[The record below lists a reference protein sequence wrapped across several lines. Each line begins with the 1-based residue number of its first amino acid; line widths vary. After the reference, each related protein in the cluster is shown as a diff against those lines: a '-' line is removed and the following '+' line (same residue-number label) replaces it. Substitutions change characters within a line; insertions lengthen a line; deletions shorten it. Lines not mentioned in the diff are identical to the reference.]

1 MARGERTGQ
10 RTRIMPC
17 KRRESGGQPD
27 RFHWPRALG
36 DATVPAVSSMNQ
48 SIQLLR
54 TIRAVIRGRRWAVL
68 LAAVAVGAP
77 GPLRAAGPGA
87 IQFARDIQPLLAENC
102 LACHGPDPA
111 ARKAGLR
118 LDTREGLFEPT
129 ARRPATVMPG
139 DPSRS
144 TLWKRIVT
152 EDPDDLMPP
161 PESHKKLEPEQKR
174 LIEQWILAGA
184 PWQGH
189 WAFVKPTRPDP
200 PVAHGAEWVRNPV
213 DAFILAGLEATGLAP
228 APEAD
233 PRALARRLAL
243 DLTGLPPAPEAV
255 QRFLE
260 DTTPEA
266 YERYVQAL
274 LASPHYGEHR
284 ARYWLDAARYAD
296 THGLHFDNYREMWPY
311 RDWVIRAFN
320 RNQPFDQF
328 VVEQLAGDLLD
339 NPTDDQMVATGFQR
353 CNMTTN
359 EGGTIEEE
367 NLANYANDRVTTT
380 GWVFLGLTTNCGAC
394 HDHKFDPFTTKDFYS
409 LAAFYRNTQ
418 QTGFDR
424 NWREGDLYMV
434 VPQTDEERTRWKA
447 LPAEIEAARRAREG
461 QVEAA
466 DVAFTNWVTSV
477 RPRRLPARVSLGGEV
492 LRLPLTEGE
501 GTRVTGRV
509 GRQRVEFGGPTQ
521 IEWRGG
527 VLGPAPILTADNG
540 FVLGDRGDL
549 QATEPFSASAWVFLP
564 EDFKGGGAI
573 LGRMGGEPEGHRG
586 WDFFVRDDHFGI
598 HLVHR
603 WPAVALKVRS
613 PGKSLERGRWHHVA
627 VTYDGSTRAE
637 GVKLFVDGLAVA
649 GNREQDRLEGSIH
662 SPFPLRLGQR
672 ERGDKLEGVAVQDV
686 RLYQR
691 RVDPAEVAVL
701 AVAPRLA
708 EVLSR
713 VDFASTNNA
722 SREVLR
728 RYFRVTQHEGWGG
741 ASRQLA
747 ALENER
753 FRIRGRSPVTHIQRE
768 KPDSLP
774 TAHVLFRGQYDQPR
788 EQVTA
793 ATPGALHPFPAGS
806 PTNRLGLARWLVAPD
821 NPLTA
826 RVTVNRLWQEVFG
839 VGLVKTADDFGVMGE
854 APVNQPLLDWL
865 AVEFQESGWDV
876 KRLLTLLV
884 TSATYRQSAVSTPEK
899 LARDPENRL
908 LSRGPR
914 FRMDGE
920 MVRDYALAVSGLLVP
935 RVGGPS
941 VKPYQPEGVW
951 EAVAMPES
959 GTRYYERDDG
969 EGLYRRSLY
978 TFLKRAA
985 PPPALEIF
993 NAPSREVCTVRRERT
1008 NTPLQALATLND
1020 PQYIEAAR
1028 HLASLALARSEG
1040 AAEAALDDLAER
1052 LLARPLRPAER
1063 QVVARTLADL
1073 EAFYRAQP
1081 AEAERLVAVGF
1092 TLPPAETSTPQL
1104 AALTMVANQLL
1115 NLDEVL
1121 CK

>member
-1 MARGERTGQ
+1 
-10 RTRIMPC
+10 
-17 KRRESGGQPD
+17 
-27 RFHWPRALG
+27 LG
-36 DATVPAVSSMNQ
+36 LGVWN
-48 SIQLLR
+48 
-54 TIRAVIRGRRWAVL
+54 
-68 LAAVAVGAP
+68 P
-77 GPLRAAGPGA
+77 GRAAEGTP
-87 IQFARDIQPLLAENC
+87 IRFTRDIQPLLAENC
-102 LACHGPDPA
+102 LACHGPDPG
-111 ARKAGLR
+111 ARKARLR

-129 ARRPATVMPG
+129 TRRPAVVIPG
-139 DPSRS
+139 DPARS
-144 TLWKRIVT
+144 ELWKRLVT
-152 EDPDDLMPP
+152 DDPDDLMPP

-189 WAFVKPTRPDP
+189 WAFVKPVRPDP
-200 PVAHGAEWVRNPV
+200 PIPRGAEWVLNPV
-213 DAFILAGLEATGLAP
+213 DAFILAGLEANGLAP

-233 PRALARRLAL
+233 RRALARRVAL
-243 DLTGLPPAPEAV
+243 DLTGLPPAPEAL

-260 DTTPEA
+260 DTAPDA
-266 YERYVQAL
+266 YERYVQML

-328 VVEQLAGDLLD
+328 VLEQIAGDLLED
-339 NPTDDQMVATGFQR
+339 PTDDQMVATGFQR

-359 EGGTIEEE
+359 EGGTIEAE
-367 NLANYANDRVTTT
+367 NLANDANDRVTTT
-380 GWVFLGLTTNCGAC
+380 GWVFLGLTANCAAC
-394 HDHKFDPFTTKDFYS
+394 HDHKFDPFTTKEFYS

-424 NWREGDLYMV
+424 NWREGDLSMV
-434 VPQTDEERTRWKA
+434 VPQTDADRARWKA
-447 LPAEIEAARRAREG
+447 LPAEIEVANRARETQTEG
-461 QVEAA
+461 A
-466 DVAFTNWVTSV
+466 DVAFTNWVTSI
-477 RPRRLPARVSLGGEV
+477 RPHRLPPRVALGGEG
-492 LRLPLTEGE
+492 LRLPLTEGQ
-501 GTRVTGRV
+501 GVHVTGRV
-509 GRQRVEFGGPTQ
+509 AGQRLEFGGPTQ

-527 VLGPAPILTADNG
+527 VLGPAPILTADNS
-540 FVLGDRGDL
+540 FLLGDRGDL
-549 QATEPFSASAWVFLP
+549 RATDPFSASAWVFLP

-613 PGKSLERGRWHHVA
+613 PEKSLKRGTWQHVA
-627 VTYDGSTRAE
+627 VSYDGSTRAA
-637 GVKLFVDGLAVA
+637 GVKLFVDGLEV
-649 GNREQDRLEGSIH
+649 GSNREQDRLEGSIH

-686 RLYQR
+686 RLYAR
-691 RVDPAEVAVL
+691 RLDPDDVAAL
-701 AVAPRLA
+701 AVAPRAA

-722 SREVLR
+722 SREALR
-728 RYFRVTQHEGWGG
+728 RYFRATQHTGWR
-741 ASRQLA
+741 AATRRLV

-768 KPDSLP
+768 KPDSIP
-774 TAHVLFRGQYDQPR
+774 TARVLFRGQYDQPR
-788 EQVTA
+788 EEVTA
-793 ATPGALHPFPAGS
+793 ATPAALHPFPAGA
-806 PTNRLGLARWLVAPD
+806 PTNRLGLAWWLVAPD

-826 RVTVNRLWQEVFG
+826 RVTVNRLWQEIFG

-884 TSATYRQSAVSTPEK
+884 TSATYRQSAASTPEK
-899 LARDPENRL
+899 LEQDPENRL

-914 FRMDGE
+914 FRMDAE
-920 MVRDYALAVSGLLVP
+920 MVRDYALATSDLLAP
-935 RVGGPS
+935 RIGGPS

-959 GTRYYERDDG
+959 GTRHYERDDG

-978 TFLKRAA
+978 TFWKRAA

-1020 PQYIEAAR
+1020 PQYLEAAR
-1028 HLASLALARSEG
+1028 HLAVRALARAEG
-1040 AAEAALDDLAER
+1040 CSDTALDRLAER
-1052 LLARPLRPAER
+1052 LLARPFRPAER
-1063 QVVARTLADL
+1063 QVVTRTLADL
-1073 EAFYRAQP
+1073 EAFYRGQV
-1081 AEAERLVAVGF
+1081 AEAERLVTGGFAPLVSAV
-1092 TLPPAETSTPQL
+1092 PAAQL